1 MFPAFSSLAGQK
13 ETGATYGENIASAF
27 EGKPYFRKTALFWEY
42 GRNNESFRYPQGR
55 DRSPN
60 LAMRQGNWKLLINDD
75 GSGIELYDLSNDPSE
90 TNNVAEK
97 QTMMT
102 SQMRTKLLAWRK
114 ELPQLPVSNSRK
126 P

>member
-1 MFPAFSSLAGQK
+1 
-13 ETGATYGENIASAF
+13 
-27 EGKPYFRKTALFWEY
+27 
-42 GRNNESFRYPQGR
+42 
-55 DRSPN
+55 
-60 LAMRQGNWKLLINDD
+60 MRQGNWKLLINDD